1 MTVWTNWE
9 TWDTKPMNVS
19 RITECGACVEHPK
32 NGGGWFDFNRLFLTN
47 QSNTLMPLDEPQT
60 RSTLINPLDWRTRF
74 EILLAVCAVSLTVNV
89 LVLVWLA
96 TK

>member
-1 MTVWTNWE
+1 M
-9 TWDTKPMNVS
+9 
-19 RITECGACVEHPK
+19 
-32 NGGGWFDFNRLFLTN
+32 
-47 QSNTLMPLDEPQT
+47 NTLMPLDEPLT

-89 LVLVWLA
+89 IVLVWLA